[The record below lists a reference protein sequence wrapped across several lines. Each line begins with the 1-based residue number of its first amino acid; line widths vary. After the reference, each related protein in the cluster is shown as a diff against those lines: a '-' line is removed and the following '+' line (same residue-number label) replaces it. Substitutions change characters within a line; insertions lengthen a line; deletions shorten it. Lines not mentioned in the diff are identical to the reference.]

1 MNLALTEMRRSKL
14 RFGLLAGA
22 VSLLVFL
29 VLLLTTLS
37 TALVNSITGALK
49 GVDATVL
56 VYSAQARDNLQA
68 SRLDPAVVE
77 SVAQVEGVTAAGP
90 ISTLTTSAAL
100 KDGTEDL
107 QVFGFQPGQ
116 PGAPTGLSEGRLP
129 ENAGEV
135 AMWDERPVLV
145 VVPRAG
151 ELAMDGGGYSIGD
164 TLELT
169 AADKQLEVVGLL
181 RGAQFSATPTA
192 YVTEDLYGQIVRATN
207 PNVPFVPINA
217 VAVATDQDPATTV
230 TAINESVEGTKAYTK
245 DDAVSLIPGVASISQ
260 TFGILVGLTFII
272 GIVVIGFFFLILTV
286 QKMKTFTLLR
296 AVGAGT
302 GRLARVV
309 ALQIAAVVLLA
320 SAIAV
325 VLTLLAVRG
334 LNSGIPVSL
343 SPALVGGTVA
353 AVLVFSLLAGLLSIR
368 RISTIDPFTAAGA
381 R

>member
-37 TALVNSITGALK
+37 NALVNSITGALK
-49 GVDATVL
+49 GVDANVL
-56 VYSAQARDNLQA
+56 VYSATARDNLQA
-68 SRLDPAVVE
+68 SRLDPAT
-77 SVAQVEGVTAAGP
+77 VAQVAEVPGVTAAGP
-90 ISTLTTSAAL
+90 VSVLTTSAAL

-107 QVFGFQPGQ
+107 QVFGFEPGQ
-116 PGAPTGLSEGRLP
+116 PGAPTALSEGRLP

-135 AMWDERPVLV
+135 AM
-145 VVPRAG
+145 
-151 ELAMDGGGYSIGD
+151 DGGGYAIGD

-169 AADKQLEVVGLL
+169 AADKQATVVGLL
-181 RGAQFSATPTA
+181 RGAQFNASPTA
-192 YVTEDLYGQIVRATN
+192 YLTTDLYGQIVKATN
-207 PNVPFVPINA
+207 PNVPFVPVNA
-217 VAVATDQDPATTV
+217 VAVNTDGDVATV
-230 TAINESVEGTKAYTK
+230 VGAINDQVAGTKAYDK

-296 AVGAGT
+296 AIGAGT
-302 GRLARVV
+302 GKLSAVV
-309 ALQIAAVVLLA
+309 AMQIAVVVLLA

-343 SPALVGGTVA
+343 SPGLVIATVG

-368 RISTIDPFTAAGA
+368 RISRIDPFTAAGA

>member
-1 MNLALTEMRRSKL
+1 VNLALTEMRRSKL

-37 TALVNSITGALK
+37 NALVNSITGALK

-56 VYSAQARDNLQA
+56 VYSDTARDNLQA
-68 SRLDPAVVE
+68 SRLQPDV
-77 SVAQVEGVTAAGP
+77 VAQVAAVDGVTGAGP
-90 ISTLTTSAAL
+90 ISVLTTSAAL

-107 QVFGFQPGQ
+107 QVFGFEPDQ

-129 ENAGEV
+129 ENATEV
-135 AMWDERPVLV
+135 
-145 VVPRAG
+145 
-151 ELAMDGGGYSIGD
+151 AMDGGGYEIGD

-169 AADKQLEVVGLL
+169 AAGKQATVVGLL
-181 RGAQFSATPTA
+181 RGAQFNASPTA
-192 YVTEDLYGQIVRATN
+192 YLTEDLYGEIVRSTN
-207 PNVPFVPINA
+207 PNVPFVPVNA
-217 VAVATDQDPATTV
+217 VAVDTDGDPEAV
-230 TAINESVEGTKAYTK
+230 VASISEQVPGTKAYPK
-245 DDAVSLIPGVASISQ
+245 DDAVALIPGVASISQ

-296 AVGAGT
+296 AIGAGT
-302 GRLARVV
+302 GKLSGVV
-309 ALQIAAVVLLA
+309 TLQITVVVLLA

-325 VLTLLAVRG
+325 GLTLLAVRG

-343 SPALVGGTVA
+343 SPGLVIGTVA

-368 RISTIDPFTAAGA
+368 RISKIDPFTAAGA

>member
-37 TALVNSITGALK
+37 TALVNSITGALN
-49 GVDATVL
+49 GVDAQVL

-68 SRLDPAVVE
+68 SRLEPGVVE
-77 SVAQVEGVTAAGP
+77 QVTGVDGVGAAGP

-129 ENAGEV
+129 QSSAEV
-135 AMWDERPVLV
+135 AV
-145 VVPRAG
+145 
-151 ELAMDGGGYSIGD
+151 DGGGYVIGD
-164 TLELT
+164 SLDLT

-192 YVTEDLYGQIVRATN
+192 YITEDLYGQIVKATN
-207 PNVPFVPINA
+207 PGVPFVPVDS
-217 VAVATDQDPATTV
+217 VAVSTQDDPATV
-230 TAINESVEGTKAYTK
+230 VSAINEQVPGTKAYTK
-245 DDAVSLIPGVASISQ
+245 SDAVALIPGVASISQ

-286 QKMKTFTLLR
+286 QKMKSFTLLR
-296 AVGAGT
+296 AIGAGT
-302 GRLARVV
+302 GRLSRVV
-309 ALQIAAVVLLA
+309 AMQISVVVLLA

-343 SPALVGGTVA
+343 SPALVAGTVL

-368 RISTIDPFTAAGA
+368 RIAKIDPFTAAGA

>member
-37 TALVNSITGALK
+37 NALVNSITGALK

-56 VYSAQARDNLQA
+56 VYAQTARDNLQA
-68 SRLDPAVVE
+68 SRLEPGAVDQVTAVDA
-77 SVAQVEGVTAAGP
+77 VAAAGP
-90 ISTLTTSAAL
+90 ISVLTTSAAL

-107 QVFGFQPGQ
+107 QVFGFQPGL
-116 PGAPTGLSEGRLP
+116 PGAPTSLSEGRLP
-129 ENAGEV
+129 QTATEV
-135 AMWDERPVLV
+135 
-145 VVPRAG
+145 
-151 ELAMDGGGYSIGD
+151 AMDGGGYEIGD
-164 TLELT
+164 TLDLT
-169 AADKQLEVVGLL
+169 AAGKQLTVVGLL
-181 RGAQFSATPTA
+181 RGAQLNASPTA
-192 YVTEDLYGQIVRATN
+192 YLTEDVYGEIVRVTN
-207 PNVPFVPINA
+207 PNVPFIPVNA
-217 VAVATDQDPATTV
+217 VAVQTDGDAAAV
-230 TAINESVEGTKAYTK
+230 VSAINEKVPGTKAYTK

-286 QKMKTFTLLR
+286 QKMKSFTLLR

-302 GRLARVV
+302 GKLSGVV
-309 ALQIAAVVLLA
+309 ALQITVVVLLA

-325 VLTLLAVRG
+325 LLTLLAVRG

-343 SPALVGGTVA
+343 SPGLVAGTIG
-353 AVLVFSLLAGLLSIR
+353 AVLAFSLLAGLLSIR
-368 RISTIDPFTAAGA
+368 RISKIDPFTAAGA

>member
-1 MNLALTEMRRSKL
+1 MNLALTEMRRSRL

-37 TALVNSITGALK
+37 SALVNSITGALK
-49 GVDATVL
+49 GVDANVL
-56 VYSAQARDNLQA
+56 VYSATARDNLQA
-68 SRLDPAVVE
+68 SRLEPGV
-77 SVAQVEGVTAAGP
+77 VAQIAQVDGVTAAGP
-90 ISTLTTSAAL
+90 ISVLTTSAAL

-107 QVFGFQPGQ
+107 QVFGFEPGQ

-129 ENAGEV
+129 ENAAEV
-135 AMWDERPVLV
+135 
-145 VVPRAG
+145 
-151 ELAMDGGGYSIGD
+151 AMDGGGYAIGD

-169 AADKQLEVVGLL
+169 AAGEQATVVGLL
-181 RGAQFSATPTA
+181 RGAQFNASPTA
-192 YVTEDLYGQIVRATN
+192 YLTEDLYGRIVLATN
-207 PNVPFVPINA
+207 PNVPFVPVNA
-217 VAVATDQDPATTV
+217 VAVTTQGDPEA
-230 TAINESVEGTKAYTK
+230 AIANIDEAVAGTKAYTR
-245 DDAVSLIPGVASISQ
+245 DEAVSLIPGVGSISQ

-286 QKMKTFTLLR
+286 QKMKSFTLLR
-296 AVGAGT
+296 AIGAGT
-302 GRLARVV
+302 GKLSAVV
-309 ALQIAAVVLLA
+309 AMQITVVVLLA

-343 SPALVGGTVA
+343 SPGLVLGTVA
-353 AVLVFSLLAGLLSIR
+353 AVLIFSLVAGLLSVR
-368 RISTIDPFTAAGA
+368 RIAKIDPFTAAGA

>member
-14 RFGLLAGA
+14 RFGLLTGA

-29 VLLLTTLS
+29 VVLLTTLS
-37 TALVNSITGALK
+37 NALVGSITGALK
-49 GVDATVL
+49 GLDANVL
-56 VYSAQARDNLQA
+56 VYADTARDNLQA
-68 SRLDPAVVE
+68 SRLQPETVE
-77 SVAQVEGVTAAGP
+77 QVAAIPGVEAAGA
-90 ISTLTTSAAL
+90 IATLTTSAAL

-107 QVFGFQPGQ
+107 QIFSFQPGK

-135 AMWDERPVLV
+135 AM
-145 VVPRAG
+145 
-151 ELAMDGGGYSIGD
+151 DGGGYAVGD

-169 AADKQLEVVGLL
+169 AADTTATVVGLL
-181 RGAQFSATPTA
+181 RGAQWNASPTA
-192 YVTEDLYGQIVRATN
+192 YVTDELYTQIVKASN

-217 VAVATDQDPATTV
+217 VAVEASDPAV
-230 TAINESVEGTKAYTK
+230 VGPAITDGVEGTKAYEK
-245 DDAVSLIPGVASISQ
+245 GDAVGLIPGVASISQ

-286 QKMKTFTLLR
+286 QKMKSFTLLR
-296 AVGAGT
+296 AIGASSGK
-302 GRLARVV
+302 LAGVV
-309 ALQIAAVVLLA
+309 AQQIAIVVLLA

-325 VLTLLAVRG
+325 LLTLLAVRG

-343 SPALVGGTVA
+343 SPSLVIGVVVS
-353 AVLVFSLLAGLLSIR
+353 VLVFSLLAGLLSIR
-368 RISTIDPFTAAGA
+368 RITKIDPFTAAGA

>member
-37 TALVNSITGALK
+37 NALVNSITGALK

-56 VYSAQARDNLQA
+56 VYSETARDNLQA
-68 SRLDPAVVE
+68 SRLEPGTVEQVAAVG
-77 SVAQVEGVTAAGP
+77 GVTAAGP
-90 ISTLTTSAAL
+90 ISVLTTSAAL

-129 ENAGEV
+129 QNATEV
-135 AMWDERPVLV
+135 
-145 VVPRAG
+145 
-151 ELAMDGGGYSIGD
+151 AMDGGGYEVGD
-164 TLELT
+164 TLDLT
-169 AADKQLEVVGLL
+169 AAEKKLTVVGLL
-181 RGAQFSATPTA
+181 RGAQFNASPTA
-192 YVTEDLYGQIVRATN
+192 YLTEEVYGELVRVTN
-207 PNVPFVPINA
+207 PNVPFVPVNA
-217 VAVATDQDPATTV
+217 VAVQTGGDPAAV
-230 TAINESVEGTKAYTK
+230 VNAINQEVAGTKAYTK

-286 QKMKTFTLLR
+286 QKLKSFTLLR
-296 AVGAGT
+296 AIGAGPAKLS
-302 GRLARVV
+302 GVV
-309 ALQIAAVVLLA
+309 ALQITVVVLVA

-343 SPALVGGTVA
+343 SPGLVGGTIG
-353 AVLVFSLLAGLLSIR
+353 AVLIFSLLAGLLSIR
-368 RISTIDPFTAAGA
+368 RISQIDPFTAAGA

>member
-77 SVAQVEGVTAAGP
+77 QVAGVEGVSAAGP

-107 QVFGFQPGQ
+107 QVFGFQPGK

-129 ENAGEV
+129 QSADEV
-135 AMWDERPVLV
+135 AV
-145 VVPRAG
+145 
-151 ELAMDGGGYSIGD
+151 DGGGYAVGD
-164 TLELT
+164 TLDLT

-192 YVTEDLYGQIVRATN
+192 YVTEDLYGQIVRVTN
-207 PNVPFVPINA
+207 PNVPFVPVNA
-217 VAVATDQDPATTV
+217 VAVSTDQDAAAV
-230 TAINESVEGTKAYTK
+230 VSAINDQVPGTKAYTK
-245 DDAVSLIPGVASISQ
+245 DDAVDLIPGVASISQ

-286 QKMKTFTLLR
+286 QKMKSFTLLR
-296 AVGAGT
+296 AIGAGT
-302 GRLARVV
+302 GRLSRVV
-309 ALQIAAVVLLA
+309 ALQITVVVLLA

-343 SPALVGGTVA
+343 SPGLVAGTVL

-368 RISTIDPFTAAGA
+368 RISKIDPFTAAGA

>member
-1 MNLALTEMRRSKL
+1 MARVVVVHLGTAVNLALTEMRRSKL

-37 TALVNSITGALK
+37 TALVNSITGALN
-49 GVDATVL
+49 GVDASVL
-56 VYSAQARDNLQA
+56 VYSGSARDNLQA
-68 SRLDPAVVE
+68 SRLQPDVVGQVAAVD
-77 SVAQVEGVTAAGP
+77 GVTAAGP
-90 ISTLTTSAAL
+90 VSVLTTSAAL

-116 PGAPTGLSEGRLP
+116 PGAPTGLSDGRLP
-129 ENAGEV
+129 QDATEV
-135 AMWDERPVLV
+135 
-145 VVPRAG
+145 
-151 ELAMDGGGYSIGD
+151 AMDGGGYAIGD

-169 AADKQLEVVGLL
+169 AAGQQATVVGLL
-181 RGAQFSATPTA
+181 RGAQFAASPTA
-192 YVTEDLYGQIVRATN
+192 YVDMALYDEIVRATN
-207 PNVPFVPINA
+207 PNVPFVPVNA
-217 VAVATDQDPATTV
+217 VAVIGDADPASLVSTV
-230 TAINESVEGTKAYTK
+230 DSAVPGTKAYTK
-245 DDAVSLIPGVASISQ
+245 DDAVALIPGVASISQ

-286 QKMKTFTLLR
+286 QKMKSFTLLR
-296 AVGAGT
+296 AIGAGT
-302 GRLARVV
+302 GRLSAVV
-309 ALQIAAVVLLA
+309 AAQITVVVLLA

-343 SPALVGGTVA
+343 SPVLVIGTVI
-353 AVLVFSLLAGLLSIR
+353 AVLIFSLIAGLLSIR
-368 RISTIDPFTAAGA
+368 RISKIDPFTAAGA

>member
-77 SVAQVEGVTAAGP
+77 SVAGVDGVTAAGP

-116 PGAPTGLSEGRLP
+116 PGAPTGLSDGRLP
-129 ENAGEV
+129 EDAGEV
-135 AMWDERPVLV
+135 
-145 VVPRAG
+145 
-151 ELAMDGGGYSIGD
+151 AMDGGGYEIGD

-207 PNVPFVPINA
+207 PNVPFVPVNA
-217 VAVATDQDPATTV
+217 VAVATDADPATVV
-230 TAINESVEGTKAYTK
+230 TAINEQVPGTKAYTK

-286 QKMKTFTLLR
+286 QKMRAFTLLR
-296 AVGAGT
+296 AIGAST
-302 GRLARVV
+302 GSLSRTV
-309 ALQIAAVVLLA
+309 ALQITIVVLLA
-320 SAIAV
+320 SAVALA
-325 VLTLLAVRG
+325 LTALALRG
-334 LNSGIPVSL
+334 INTGIPVSL
-343 SPALVGGTVA
+343 DVQTVVTTVG

-368 RISTIDPFTAAGA
+368 RIARIDPSAAVGS

>member
-22 VSLLVFL
+22 ASLLVFL
-29 VLLLTTLS
+29 VVLLTTLS
-37 TALVNSITGALK
+37 NALVSSITGALD
-49 GVDATVL
+49 GLDANVL
-56 VYSAQARDNLQA
+56 VYSDAARDNLQA
-68 SRLDPAVVE
+68 SRLDPTVVE
-77 SVAQVEGVTAAGP
+77 QVAAVSGVQAAGP

-107 QVFGFQPGQ
+107 QVFGFQPDK

-129 ENAGEV
+129 ESAGEV
-135 AMWDERPVLV
+135 
-145 VVPRAG
+145 
-151 ELAMDGGGYSIGD
+151 AMDGGGYAVGD

-169 AADKQLEVVGLL
+169 GADTTATVVGLL
-181 RGAQFSATPTA
+181 RGAQFNASPTA
-192 YVTEDLYGQIVRATN
+192 YVTDELFGQIVKTIN
-207 PNVPFVPINA
+207 PNVPFVPVNA
-217 VAVATDQDPATTV
+217 VAVQTDDPQAV
-230 TAINESVEGTKAYTK
+230 AAAISDEVAGTKAYEK
-245 DDAVSLIPGVASISQ
+245 SEAVSLIPGVGSISQ

-286 QKMKTFTLLR
+286 QKMKSFTLLR
-296 AVGAGT
+296 AIGASSGK
-302 GRLARVV
+302 LAGVV
-309 ALQIAAVVLLA
+309 AQQIAIVVLLA

-325 VLTLLAVRG
+325 ALTLLAVRG

-343 SPALVGGTVA
+343 SPSLVLGVVA

-368 RISTIDPFTAAGA
+368 RITKIDPFTAAGA

>member
-37 TALVNSITGALK
+37 NALVNSITGALQ

-56 VYSAQARDNLQA
+56 VYSDTARDNLQA
-68 SRLDPAVVE
+68 SRLQPDVVGAVSEVPG
-77 SVAQVEGVTAAGP
+77 VAAAGP

-107 QVFGFQPGQ
+107 QVFGFEPGR
-116 PGAPTGLSEGRLP
+116 PGAPTGLTEGRLP
-129 ENAGEV
+129 ENASEV
-135 AMWDERPVLV
+135 
-145 VVPRAG
+145 
-151 ELAMDGGGYSIGD
+151 AMDGGGYAIGD

-169 AADKQLEVVGLL
+169 GADQQATVVGLL
-181 RGAQFSATPTA
+181 RGAQFNASPTA
-192 YVTEDLYGQIVRATN
+192 YLTQDLFGEIVRATN
-207 PNVPFVPINA
+207 PNVPFVPVNA
-217 VAVATDQDPATTV
+217 VAVVSEGDPATV
-230 TAINESVEGTKAYTK
+230 VAAINEQVPGTKAYTK
-245 DDAVSLIPGVASISQ
+245 EDAVSLIPGVASISQ

-286 QKMKTFTLLR
+286 QKMKSFTLLR
-296 AVGAGT
+296 AIGASSGKLS
-302 GRLARVV
+302 GVV
-309 ALQIAAVVLLA
+309 ALQITVVVLLA

-325 VLTLLAVRG
+325 VLTLLAVQG

-343 SPALVGGTVA
+343 APGLVLGTVA
-353 AVLVFSLLAGLLSIR
+353 AVLLFSLVAGLLSIR
-368 RISTIDPFTAAGA
+368 RISKIDPFTAAGA

>member
-14 RFGLLAGA
+14 RFGLLTGA

-29 VLLLTTLS
+29 VVLLATLS
-37 TALVNSITGALK
+37 NALVSSITGALD
-49 GVDATVL
+49 GLDANVL
-56 VYSAQARDNLQA
+56 VYSDVARDNLQA
-68 SRLDPAVVE
+68 SRLEPTVVDQVAAV
-77 SVAQVEGVTAAGP
+77 SGVQAAGP

-107 QVFGFQPGQ
+107 QVFGFQPGK

-129 ENAGEV
+129 ESAGEV
-135 AMWDERPVLV
+135 
-145 VVPRAG
+145 
-151 ELAMDGGGYSIGD
+151 AMDGGGYAVGD

-169 AADKQLEVVGLL
+169 GADTTATVVGLL
-181 RGAQFSATPTA
+181 RGAQFNASPTA
-192 YVTEDLYGQIVRATN
+192 YVTDELFGQIVKTIN
-207 PNVPFVPINA
+207 PNVPFVPVNA
-217 VAVATDQDPATTV
+217 VAVQTDDPQAV
-230 TAINESVEGTKAYTK
+230 AAAISDEVAGTKAYEK
-245 DDAVSLIPGVASISQ
+245 SEAVSLIPGVGSISQ

-286 QKMKTFTLLR
+286 QKMKSFTLLR
-296 AVGAGT
+296 AIGASSGK
-302 GRLARVV
+302 LAGVV
-309 ALQIAAVVLLA
+309 AQQIAIVVLLA

-325 VLTLLAVRG
+325 ALTLLAVRG

-343 SPALVGGTVA
+343 SPALVLGVVA

-368 RISTIDPFTAAGA
+368 RITKIDPFTAAGA